1 MLPMNKILYSR
12 ICYLVF
18 TLAAAF
24 IMLPGCKKERA
35 NAPVLTGVR
44 NYAPAPGDSVL
55 QSLVPGQ
62 WVVLSGSNLSNAIQI
77 SFDGIPATFNS
88 TLFSDTSAV
97 VLVPAVIPFPSV
109 PAEKLNTI
117 YYVTPEGATTFTFDI
132 VAPPPTISGVSNE
145 NANTGDSV
153 YISGFNFFF
162 IQQLTFAG
170 TPVTAY
176 KASGDGTFV
185 GFVLPTLT
193 QSGPVIIAT
202 KSGADTTAYNVNNA
216 STESLCNFDNVNTF
230 SWGTNTDNSSANFPG
245 NQGNYAVLSNGEL
258 PPGDG
263 TWWGWQRSINTNDVQ
278 WLPVSKLG
286 DPLANY
292 ALKFE
297 ISIPAEYNGTSIYVI
312 KGYSWTFMAR
322 YEPWKDANGVA
333 FPFATKGWRT
343 VTIPL
348 SEFRKDNGK
357 GVSASS
363 LTELLGSMGTGAVN
377 IHTQN
382 FANAPTPTGL
392 NAAIDNIRVVS
403 IK

>member
-1 MLPMNKILYSR
+1 MNKILDSR

-18 TLAAAF
+18 TIAVAF

-35 NAPVLTGVR
+35 NAPVITGVR

-62 WVVLSGSNLSNAIQI
+62 WVVLSGSNLSNAVQI
-77 SFDGIPATFNS
+77 SFDGIPATFTPS
-88 TLFSDTSAV
+88 LFSDTSAV

-117 YYVTPEGATTFTFDI
+117 YYVTTEGATTFSFNI

-145 NANTGDSV
+145 NANMGDSV

-162 IQQLTFAG
+162 IQQITFAG
-170 TPVTAY
+170 STVTAFA
-176 KASGDGTFV
+176 ASGDGTSI
-185 GFVLPTLT
+185 GFVLPALS
-193 QSGPVIIAT
+193 QSGPVIVAT
-202 KSGADTTAYNVNNA
+202 KSGADTTVYNVNNA

-245 NQGNYAVLSNGEL
+245 NSGYYAVLSNDVLPAGE
-258 PPGDG
+258 G
-263 TWWGWQRSINTNDVQ
+263 TWWNWQRSINTNDVQ
-278 WLPVSKLG
+278 WLPVSSLS
-286 DPLANY
+286 DPLGNY
-292 ALKFE
+292 AIKFE
-297 ISIPAEYNGTSIYVI
+297 ISIPAECSGTSIYIV
-312 KGYSWTFMAR
+312 KGYSFTYMAR
-322 YEPWKDANGVA
+322 YEPWKDANGAA

-348 SEFRKDNGK
+348 SEFRKDDGK

-363 LTELLGSMGTGAVN
+363 LTELLGSSGAGAVN
-377 IHTQN
+377 IHTKN
-382 FANAPTPTGL
+382 FSNAPTATGF